1 MAWDGN
7 PGGDG
12 LSPFERRVVELV
24 AWLRRNGA
32 AVQAANPKIRAWVEE
47 GIDEGLIA
55 RALDVAKDD
64 RGPSPQPVNAG
75 LLDAIVRR
83 LLVEQGRPRRRNWA
97 GASDVELEA
106 RARELGVHSVG
117 RSRAE
122 VVAAI
127 VAKERPEA
135 AA

>member
-1 MAWDGN
+1 MSAFD
-7 PGGDG
+7 
-12 LSPFERRVVELV
+12 RRVVELV

-55 RALDVAKDD
+55 KALDVAKDD

-83 LLVEQGRPRRRNWA
+83 LLAEQGRPRRRNWA
-97 GASDVELEA
+97 AASDVELEG

-127 VAKERPEA
+127 AEREGREGA
-135 AA
+135 A

>member
-1 MAWDGN
+1 MSAAD
-7 PGGDG
+7 
-12 LSPFERRVVELV
+12 RKVVDLV

-32 AVQAANPKIRAWVEE
+32 AVQAANPKVRAWVEE

-83 LLVEQGRPRRRNWA
+83 LLVEQARPPRARNWA
-97 GASDVELEA
+97 VAPDVELAA
-106 RARELGVHSVG
+106 RAQVLGVATYGKS
-117 RSRAE
+117 RSE
-122 VVAAI
+122 VVAAV
-127 VAKERPEA
+127 VAREA
-135 AA
+135 RQ